1 MFSLLEHTYSEQYYA
16 WQSGVWAT
24 LRLTLLLVC
33 RVQAPEVY
41 ARNFGT
47 QADMWSLGMLAYQA
61 LSDRCDSRTL
71 QLLFSL

>member
-1 MFSLLEHTYSEQYYA
+1 M
-16 WQSGVWAT
+16 
-24 LRLTLLLVC
+24 RLTLLLVC

-61 LSDRCDSRTL
+61 LSDRCDSWDSAAPFL
-71 QLLFSL
+71 VVNL